1 MKSSMDRRWRTW
13 GWILSRNLSY
23 FRPWAAL
30 SPAGQGCKARTLI
43 RTLLALGCG
52 AWAALGADTG
62 PVTQAEI
69 RTPPTEKP
77 AAARPEVSRSTAAE
91 RGEIAGR
98 RAIYSGILIQASV
111 VPQPWIL
118 LSPAAPAAL
127 GRGEQNLVRDEI
139 TGRTIGLSFFTI
151 RW

>member
-1 MKSSMDRRWRTW
+1 M
-13 GWILSRNLSY
+13 
-23 FRPWAAL
+23 
-30 SPAGQGCKARTLI
+30 
-43 RTLLALGCG
+43 LALGCG
-52 AWAALGADTG
+52 AWAAWGADTG
-62 PVTQAEI
+62 PAMQAEI
-69 RTPPTEKP
+69 RTPPAEKP
-77 AAARPEVSRSTAAE
+77 AAARSGLSRSLAAE

-98 RAIYSGILIQASV
+98 RAIYSGIIVQASV

-127 GRGEQNLVRDEI
+127 GQGDQNLVRDEI